1 MNYFVRI
8 LRKFKTVI
16 GGGNEQAD
24 NISLNNSL
32 RIPLDSYLLE
42 GSSIRFDTDKEDRKY
57 VAIGNKCLIKSYF
70 IFESPKGGIRIG
82 NNVHIG
88 GATFICRS
96 SIIIEDDVTMAWGIV
111 IDDHDSHSVF
121 WEHRKNDNNQCYQDY
136 TKYNGN
142 NVINK
147 DWTHVISKPIYIC
160 SKSWI
165 GFDVTILKG
174 VTIGEGAVV
183 GAKSVVTKDVP
194 AWTIVAGNPAKVIR
208 QLR

>member
-1 MNYFVRI
+1 MNYIVRI
-8 LRKFKTVI
+8 LKKVKTALRYNNGQV
-16 GGGNEQAD
+16 E

-32 RIPLDSYLLE
+32 EISSTTYLLE
-42 GSSIRFDTDKEDRKY
+42 GSSIRFDADKEDRKY
-57 VAIGNKCLIKSYF
+57 VTIGDKCLIKSYF
-70 IFESPKGGIRIG
+70 IFESNKGNIKIG
-82 NNVHIG
+82 DNVHIG

-96 SIIIEDDVTMAWGIV
+96 SIIIENDVTMAWGIV

-121 WEHRKNDNNQCYQDY
+121 WEHRKNDNRQCYQDY
-136 TKYNGN
+136 VKYNGN
-142 NVINK
+142 NVVDK
-147 DWTHVISKPIYIC
+147 DWSHVVSKPIYIC